1 MILQKKNIHM
11 VKIYDNII
19 PDNVCQNLI
28 EIFETN
34 IQHQHF
40 INQNNCPC
48 FTQLNL
54 NQVSSDTVRLLIPF
68 LAEVYKRYRK
78 DTKNYYSPPL
88 KELEEFRIKRYNTSG
103 DERFDEHVDVTD
115 YDSSLRAVAFLFYLN
130 DNDGNTVFSRHGLNI
145 RPVAGR
151 VLVFPPTWDYPHSGL
166 APKSNPKYIMSTYIH
181 YGKN

>member
-1 MILQKKNIHM
+1 M
-11 VKIYDNII
+11 VKIYDNVI
-19 PDNVCQNLI
+19 PSKACKNFIDL
-28 EIFETN
+28 FEN
-34 IQHQHF
+34 NEDHQEY
-40 INQNNCPC
+40 IDYNGCPC

-145 RPVAGR
+145 RPVSGK